1 MKLLVTGGAGFIG
14 SNFIRYILDNNKDVN
29 VLNLDDLKYGSNPA
43 NLSDLEKDSRYS
55 FFKGDISNFSL
66 VSKLTKDADIIVNFA
81 AETHVDRSIS
91 APEAF
96 LQKQCN
102 RRVHQ
107 GSTKSESLRPDG
119 E

>member
-14 SNFIRYILDNNKDVN
+14 SNFIRYILDNNKDTS

-66 VSKLTKDADIIVNFA
+66 VSKLIQRCRRNSKLCSRDSRRQKHLCTG
-81 AETHVDRSIS
+81 SIS
-91 APEAF
+91 AE
-96 LQKQCN
+96 QCS
-102 RRVHQ
+102 RHVHY
-107 GSTKSESLRPDG
+107 S
-119 E
+119 